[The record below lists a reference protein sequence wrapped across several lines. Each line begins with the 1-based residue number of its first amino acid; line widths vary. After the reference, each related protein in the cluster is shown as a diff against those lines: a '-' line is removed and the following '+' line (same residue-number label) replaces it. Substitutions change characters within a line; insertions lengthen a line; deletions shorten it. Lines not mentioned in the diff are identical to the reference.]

1 MRRKK
6 GYTDSIAKE
15 RLRFMAESQT
25 GEGSP
30 DLMMQLKKEISD
42 IVARYFDISPEEYE
56 VKVILKQIKK
66 RA

>member
-6 GYTDSIAKE
+6 GCTDSIAKE
-15 RLRFMAESQT
+15 RLRFMAESQA

-42 IVARYFDISPEEYE
+42 IVARYFDISAEEYE

>member
-1 MRRKK
+1 
-6 GYTDSIAKE
+6 
-15 RLRFMAESQT
+15 MAESQA